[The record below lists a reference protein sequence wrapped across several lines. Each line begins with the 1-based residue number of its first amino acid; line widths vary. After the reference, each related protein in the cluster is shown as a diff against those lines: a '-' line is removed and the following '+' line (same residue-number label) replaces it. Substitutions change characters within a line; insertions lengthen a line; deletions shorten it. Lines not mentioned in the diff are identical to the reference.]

1 MIHSPHSYLFTLN
14 PVSYRCTHNIF
25 RAVKL
30 NSVNFLP
37 IITQEKR
44 WALSN
49 LQEEVL
55 LLTEKEICVLLALH
69 SSAAKSMVFNGSQL
83 PSAVVAPS
91 LRIYPKN
98 GPGAKLIFKKSF
110 QKMSLHHLFSSS
122 GAFLRP
128 QCHQLLVII
137 LNVSSKSIKIKD
149 RTTDLGC
156 LCSVCTLHC
165 AGGI

>member
-1 MIHSPHSYLFTLN
+1 MIRSLHNYLFTLK
-14 PVSYRCTHNIF
+14 PSQLSLKSHHF

-30 NSVNFLP
+30 NSVDFLP
-37 IITQEKR
+37 IIIQEKR

-55 LLTEKEICVLLALH
+55 LVTEKEICILLELH

-83 PSAVVAPS
+83 PSAAVAPS

-110 QKMSLHHLFSSS
+110 QKVSLHHLFSSS

-128 QCHQLLVII
+128 QCHQLLIII

-165 AGGI
+165 ARGI